1 MRVGLACL
9 QQETNTFAAR
19 PTGADAFASQGILRG
34 RAMLDELAGTNTEIA
49 GAAEVLT
56 DAGAELVPLL
66 AAWAPPGGRVDA
78 EAFAELTGE
87 LEQMARGAGP
97 LDGLVLSL
105 HGAMAVAGVDD
116 GDGAISAGLRGLL
129 GDTAIGVCLDLHA
142 NVTRRMC
149 DAADVLVGY
158 HTYPHVDQAA
168 TGRRVAEL
176 VADRIAG
183 KRLGTALAKRPMLL
197 PAETTGM
204 GEGAMASLRALADEA
219 TTGSVRDVSLF
230 VVQPWLDVAELGFA
244 VTVTAEDGAESAAAL
259 AEEIAELAWQRR
271 DAFDVP
277 LVAPAQALEL
287 AREGGKRP
295 VILAESADSTSAGA
309 SGDGTTMLR
318 ALLSDAPDL
327 RALVTVVDP
336 EAVER
341 CWRAGLGASVQ
352 LSVGGRIDTRFAAP
366 VALEGV
372 VRHLDDG
379 RFRLSG
385 PVSTGLAVSSG
396 RRAVIRC
403 GRTCVLVTERSAYT
417 YDPAAFGSAG
427 LDPAGADVVVVRS
440 ACMFRAGWKAISG
453 TAHILDT
460 PGASTPDFA
469 SLPYERAPRP
479 LYPLDRV

>member
-19 PTGADAFASQGILRG
+19 PTGSEDFASQGILRG
-34 RAMLDELAGTNTEIA
+34 GAMLDELAGTNTEIA
-49 GAAEVLT
+49 GAAERLLE
-56 DAGAELVPLL
+56 AGAEPVPLL
-66 AAWAPPGGRVDA
+66 AAWAPPAGRVEP
-78 EAFAELTGE
+78 EAFAALAGE
-87 LEQMARGAGP
+87 LEQRARAAAP

-105 HGAMAVAGVDD
+105 HGAMAVTGLDD
-116 GDGAISAGLRGLL
+116 GDGEIVSRLRGLL
-129 GDTAIGVCLDLHA
+129 GETAIGVCLDLHA
-142 NVTRRMC
+142 NVTERMC

-168 TGRRVAEL
+168 TGRRVAAL
-176 VADRIAG
+176 VVDHIA
-183 KRLGTALAKRPMLL
+183 RRSLGTALAKRPMLL

-204 GEGAMASLRALADEA
+204 QAGAMASLRALADRA
-219 TTGSVRDVSLF
+219 TTGSIRDVSLF

-244 VTVTAEDGAESAAAL
+244 VTVTAENQPEAAAAL
-259 AEEIAELAWQRR
+259 AEEIADRAWQQR
-271 DAFDVP
+271 DAFDVA
-277 LVAPAQALEL
+277 LVSPARALEL
-287 AREGGKRP
+287 ARDDGERP
-295 VILAESADSTSAGA
+295 VLLVESADSTSAGA
-309 SGDGTTMLR
+309 GGDGTTMIR

-341 CWRAGLGASVQ
+341 CWSAGAGAPLR
-352 LSVGGRIDTRFAAP
+352 LSVGGRVDPRFAEP
-366 VALEGV
+366 VTLDGV
-372 VRHLDDG
+372 VCHLDDG

-403 GRTCVLVTERSAYT
+403 GRTSVMVTERSAYT

-440 ACMFRAGWKAISG
+440 ACMFRAGWEAIST

-460 PGASTPDFA
+460 PGASTPHFA